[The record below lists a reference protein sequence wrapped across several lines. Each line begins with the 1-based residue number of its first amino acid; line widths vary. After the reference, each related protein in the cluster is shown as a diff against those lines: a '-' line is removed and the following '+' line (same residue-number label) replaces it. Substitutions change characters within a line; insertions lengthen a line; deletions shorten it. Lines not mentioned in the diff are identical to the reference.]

1 MKGEY
6 WISSGRISR
15 ICPGLSS
22 ANILLG
28 PGART
33 SRCLPPLARG
43 PSLGLMSLLYYLAPR
58 TVLRFYARSFCT
70 VVLTDS
76 RIISMFAPLGPQ
88 PLPRT
93 FT

>member
-22 ANILLG
+22 ANMLLG

-43 PSLGLMSLLYYLAPR
+43 PGLGLRSLL
-58 TVLRFYARSFCT
+58 
-70 VVLTDS
+70 
-76 RIISMFAPLGPQ
+76 GEGE
-88 PLPRT
+88 LPVT
-93 FT
+93 AAKGCWICAYGEYGW